1 MGEHLK
7 ELFYIYYVLV
17 CTLNW
22 QKDIMISKGQNSKF
36 YGGIHVR
43 RISANQI
50 SPHLR
55 IHGRRRSSTP
65 IPAAALILMAGA
77 MPPTALSPGNRP
89 ATAAAWAAAAACAVA
104 A

>member
-22 QKDIMISKGQNSKF
+22 QKDIMISKGQNSNF
-36 YGGIHVR
+36 YDRVHVP
-43 RISANQI
+43 II